1 MALTK
6 IQIQPGIQKQ
16 TSDLGAGGSYI
27 DCDNVRFRYGL
38 PEKIGGWTKTT
49 NSTLIGVVR
58 DAHHWVALDGTRL
71 AALGTDKKLYIY
83 ANDILY
89 DITPVRQTNSSVTQI
104 FNTTNGSANVTVN
117 ITSHGATVGDIV
129 TFSGTTGLSGTSY
142 TAANFDRSFE
152 IKSITDVNSF
162 VIQQDANETTGS
174 TTNNGTAT
182 ATFDINTAPAFSTF
196 GYGWSTNGFGGF
208 STAVSNQLNGA
219 LLDDTAGTGGSGTA
233 ITLDSTTGFSSVG
246 KVIVEDEIISYT
258 GKTSTTLTGITRSVD
273 SSTRSAHADDAVV
286 TLFEDSANANAWNIP
301 SVSSSTILNGRDWS
315 IDNFGELM
323 IATVLDGSTFQWSP
337 TTDGLT
343 GKATAITNAP
353 TASKFSLVSTP
364 DRHLILFGTEKTIG
378 TRGSQDPLL
387 LRFSSQ
393 EDINTYQP
401 TAENTAGSLRIQDGS
416 TIVGADKAR
425 GQILVWTDTS
435 LHALQF
441 IGPPFTFGLNQL
453 GRNCGLLGQH
463 AGVVV
468 RDVSY
473 WMGQNA
479 FFVFD
484 GTVKKLPCTVDDFV
498 FENIDLTQTDQ
509 IFAGVNTEFAEIIWF
524 YVTNPNNVSDPQ
536 VNKCVIYNY
545 LEQSWAVGTLNRTSW
560 VDRGVFQN
568 PLATEYLT
576 DSVAN
581 ATPTVVSL
589 SNGVSKY
596 YAQESGTDNDG
607 QAMNS
612 FIKTGDFTISAQGEA
627 PMRISKFV
635 PDFRDQ
641 SGNLDITFSFKN
653 YPYGDVISQAAL
665 TVATTDTKKD
675 MRGRGRQVNFKI
687 QSNVIGGNFKTGTYH
702 IDAEAD
708 GER

>member
-1 MALTK
+1 MTLTK
-6 IQIQPGIQKQ
+6 IQLKPGIQKQ
-16 TSDLGAGGSYI
+16 TSDLGASGGFT
-27 DCDNVRFRYGL
+27 DCDNIRFRYGL

-49 NSTLIGVVR
+49 DSTLIGVVR
-58 DAHHWVALDGTRL
+58 DAHHWVSLDGTRL

-89 DITPVRQTNSSVTQI
+89 DITPARQTNSSVSNI
-104 FNTTNGSANVTVN
+104 FTTANGTPNVTVN
-117 ITSHGATVGDIV
+117 ITGHGASVGDIV
-129 TFSGTTGLSGTSY
+129 TFSGTTGLSGTSF

-152 IKSITDVNSF
+152 VKSVTSTNAF
-162 VIQQDANETTGS
+162 VIQQDANETTGTV
-174 TTNNGTAT
+174 TTGTAT
-182 ATFDINTAPAFSTF
+182 AVFDISIAPPSSTF
-196 GYGWSTNGFGGF
+196 GYGWGTSTWNTETWNTPR
-208 STAVSNQLNGA
+208 SSSSV
-219 LLDDTAGTGGSGTA
+219 
-233 ITLDSTTGFSSVG
+233 TLD
-246 KVIVEDEIISYT
+246 
-258 GKTSTTLTGITRSVD
+258 
-273 SSTRSAHADDAVV
+273 
-286 TLFEDSANANAWNIP
+286 
-301 SVSSSTILNGRDWS
+301 GRDWS

-337 TTDGLT
+337 TNDGLT
-343 GKATAITNAP
+343 GKASAVTNAP

-364 DRHLILFGTEKTIG
+364 DRHLILFGTEKTVG
-378 TRGSQDPLL
+378 SGGSQDPLL

-524 YVTNPNNVSDPQ
+524 YVTNPDNITSPQ
-536 VNKCVIYNY
+536 INKCVIYNY

-560 VDRGVFQN
+560 VDRGVFSN

-581 ATPTVVSL
+581 ATPTVVGL
-589 SNGVSKY
+589 SNGVSRY
-596 YAQESGTDNDG
+596 YAHESGTDADG
-607 QAMNS
+607 AAMQS
-612 FIKTGDFTISAQGEA
+612 FIQSGDFNIDEGGEQL
-627 PMRISKFV
+627 MRIARFI

-641 SGNLDITFSFKN
+641 AGNVGVTWSFKN
-653 YPYGDVISQAAL
+653 YPYGNVVSQTAL
-665 TVATTDTKKD
+665 TVTTTDIKKD
-675 MRGRGRQVNFKI
+675 LRGRGRQANFKI
-687 QSNVIGGNFKTGTYH
+687 ESNVAGGNYKMGTFVMDIYP
-702 IDAEAD
+702 D
-708 GER
+708 GQR